1 MEILGSS
8 PAGISSPRGTVT
20 PLSPTPPVPSHI
32 PSVPP
37 SLACHHRATAK
48 MISFTGILTFIYNS
62 LLVLFISAHLL
73 VGGALTFGAGVY
85 AGIYITQNYDVPRVD
100 EPAKLWEKVKDW
112 ADSHKKKD

>member
-20 PLSPTPPVPSHI
+20 PLSPPLLFLHTS

-37 SLACHHRATAK
+37 SLAGHHRATAK